1 MERILDDVR
10 LDAISKLKEE
20 KVWQGQL
27 EDAVTTI
34 ITLSA
39 TARREGLL
47 ALEEAAEK
55 VSSEFLKQLIMF
67 VVDGT
72 EPALIAEIATN
83 EYWTNAPEGA
93 QAMAEYMYLRGILG
107 IQAGE
112 NDRLLKEVLLSLMP
126 LEQRKKYKAQMDRAE
141 GEPGITRREAIAEKF
156 VNSSLEIYDK
166 KVLENIYALERE
178 IQMLPDRS
186 VQRLLREVD
195 NRVLAVCTYAVKEET
210 RRKILDNLSVR
221 LAGMIMEEV
230 VCNMPVT
237 EKEVG
242 ESIKKVQLIIETL
255 QRDGEIYMV
264 PAQ

>member
-34 ITLSA
+34 ITLSV

-47 ALEEAAEK
+47 ALEEAVEK
-55 VSSEFLKQLIMF
+55 VSSEFLKQLIML

-83 EYWTNAPEGA
+83 EYWVNAPEGA

-126 LEQRKKYKAQMDRAE
+126 LGQRKKYKAQMDGVE
-141 GEPGITRREAIAEKF
+141 GEPGTTRREAIAEKF
-156 VNSSLEIYDK
+156 VNSSPVVSDK
-166 KVLENIYALERE
+166 EVLEKVSALEKE
-178 IQMLPDRS
+178 IHMLPDRS

-195 NRVLAVCTYAVKEET
+195 NRILAVCTYAVKEET
-210 RRKILDNLSVR
+210 RRKILENLSVR